1 MSKTSLEGGCS
12 PERSGGNGDTLSLV
26 AKVILGVVALAV
38 ALPLLI
44 PLVAVIGGIGL
55 GLMGLT
61 LGLVLGVLGLL
72 LKFVLLGLKLVL
84 GLVGMA
90 LGLVPF
96 LLIALGVM
104 YLIEKLGGEGATE
117 K

>member
-1 MSKTSLEGGCS
+1 MDKTSIEAGCSSERDGGC
-12 PERSGGNGDTLSLV
+12 GDPLPLL

-44 PLVAVIGGIGL
+44 PLIAIVGGLGL
-55 GLMGLT
+55 GLMGMA

-72 LKFVLLGLKLVL
+72 LKFVLLGLKMVL
-84 GLVGMA
+84 ALVGMA

-104 YLIEKLGGEGATE
+104 YLIEKLE